1 MGPPAYVMAC
11 GPYADHFQL
20 PLRQFE
26 RWAMMILG
34 FGGVGF
40 MAYGRRLLAVWSPMA
55 TRSLTVELN
64 LAFTTQ
70 VRACGIGVKGTR
82 EIAIAACKA
91 AIDEWLGPK
100 SSN

>member
-1 MGPPAYVMAC
+1 MAC

-64 LAFTTQ
+64 LAFTMRVTVFGIARESVKSCPRADAGNPP
-70 VRACGIGVKGTR
+70 VRF
-82 EIAIAACKA
+82 
-91 AIDEWLGPK
+91 DERDVETERWW
-100 SSN
+100 NH